1 MDARRDQLIKRR
13 KALGLT
19 QEALARELGVER
31 TTVARWETGATTPGL
46 WVHRPLAD
54 ALQVP
59 IGSLADLLTAG
70 WTARPVS
77 RETLPNEEE
86 RAEARRLLSHAAE
99 VTLDLESGLANSWGE
114 PVDQLSAPA
123 PQRIGPTDVAHV
135 TTLTAAMR
143 GIDYAHGGG
152 ACRDAVAA
160 QSRWAEQLLSAD
172 VSADVRPHLLV
183 ALADLHNLA
192 GWSSFDVGMYSTARR
207 HFARAIEQAR
217 EADDESLTANVLY
230 RMGRLHLHR
239 GLHREALR
247 FFQLGQVFARS
258 TGCGVTAAMLTANE
272 AWAYAYLDD
281 RSQMTRSLLAAQ
293 EEFANADPA
302 AAASWVAFFGASDL
316 DAMAGITLTALPS
329 STESDMSRAAGHL
342 DACVD
347 ARGPEMARSLTFELT
362 ALGVAALRVGD
373 RDRAIDVGRAALHT
387 ASEVRSVRTID
398 RLEPLQSE
406 AARAGFREAS
416 DLSHDI
422 ECLRAT
428 A

>member
-19 QEALARELGVER
+19 QESLAREVGVER

-46 WVHRPLAD
+46 WAHRPLAE

-59 IGSLADLLTAG
+59 VGSLTDLLTSA
-70 WTARPVS
+70 WTARAIS
-77 RETLPNEEE
+77 REDLPDEEE

-99 VTLDLESGLANSWGE
+99 VTLDPDSGLANSWGE
-114 PVDQLSAPA
+114 PIDQLSAPA
-123 PQRIGPTDVAHV
+123 PHRIGTTDVEHV
-135 TTLTAAMR
+135 ITLTAAMR
-143 GIDYAHGGG
+143 EIDYAHGGG

-160 QSRWAEQLLSAD
+160 QSRWTEQLLAAD
-172 VSADVRPHLLV
+172 CSTDVRTHLLV

-217 EADDESLTANVLY
+217 EAEDDSLTANVLY

-239 GLHREALR
+239 GLSREALR

-258 TGCGVTAAMLTANE
+258 TGCGVTAAMLSANE

-281 RSQMTRSLLAAQ
+281 KPQMTRSLLAAQ
-293 EEFANADPA
+293 EEFANADTS

-316 DAMAGITLTALPS
+316 DAMTGITLTSLPHP
-329 STESDMSRAAGHL
+329 TRTDMDCAMEHL
-342 DACVD
+342 EACVE
-347 ARGPEMARSLTFELT
+347 ARGPAMARSLTFELT
-362 ALGVAALRVGD
+362 SLSVATLRVGD
-373 RDRAIDVGRAALHT
+373 RDHAIEIGRAAVHN
-387 ASEVRSVRTID
+387 ASAVRSVRTID

-406 AARAGFREAS
+406 AARADFADAT

-422 ECLRAT
+422 ETLRAT

>member
-19 QEALARELGVER
+19 QEALAREVGVER
-31 TTVARWETGATTPGL
+31 TTVARWEAGATTPGL
-46 WVHRPLAD
+46 WVHRPLSE

-59 IGSLADLLTAG
+59 VGSLAGLLGSG
-70 WTARPVS
+70 WSTRPAS
-77 RETLPNEEE
+77 REKLPDEEE

-99 VTLDLESGLANSWGE
+99 VTLDPDSGIANSWGE
-114 PVDQLSAPA
+114 PVDQVSAPA
-123 PQRIGPTDVAHV
+123 PQRIGLTDVEHV
-135 TTLTAAMR
+135 ITLTSAMR

-160 QSRWAEQLLSAD
+160 QSRWAEQLLAADYSAE
-172 VSADVRPHLLV
+172 VRTRLLV

-192 GWSSFDVGMYSTARR
+192 GWASFDVGMYSTARG
-207 HFARAIEQAR
+207 HFARAVEQAR
-217 EADDESLTANVLY
+217 EAEDDSLTANVLY

-258 TGCGVTAAMLTANE
+258 TGCGVTAAMLSANE

-281 RSQMTRSLLAAQ
+281 KPQMTRSLQAAH
-293 EEFANADPA
+293 EEFANADTT

-316 DAMAGITLTALPS
+316 DAMSGITLTSLPNP
-329 STESDMSRAAGHL
+329 TETDMTQAVEHL

-347 ARGPEMARSLTFELT
+347 ARGPAMARSLTFELT
-362 ALGVAALRVGD
+362 SLSVARLRIGD
-373 RDRAIDVGRAALHT
+373 RERAIEIGRAALRN
-387 ASEVRSVRTID
+387 ASGVRSVRTID

-406 AARAGFREAS
+406 AAES
-416 DLSHDI
+416 DFGDAKDLAHDI
-422 ECLRAT
+422 ETLRAT

>member
-1 MDARRDQLIKRR
+1 MDARRDQLIARR

-19 QEALARELGVER
+19 QEALARELEVER

-46 WVHRPLAD
+46 WAHRPLAD

-59 IGSLADLLTAG
+59 IGAVSALLTNA
-70 WTARPVS
+70 WTAAPPS
-77 RETLPNEEE
+77 REALPDAEE

-99 VTLDLESGLANSWGE
+99 VTLDLESGLASSWGE
-114 PVDQLSAPA
+114 PIDQVSAPA
-123 PQRIGPTDVAHV
+123 PQRIGPTDVEHV
-135 TTLTAAMR
+135 INLTAAMR

-160 QSRWAEQLLSAD
+160 QSRWTEQLLTADCSAE
-172 VSADVRPHLLV
+172 VRTQLLV

-217 EADDESLTANVLY
+217 EAEDDSLTANVLY

-258 TGCGVTAAMLTANE
+258 TGCGTTAAMLSANE

-281 RSQMTRSLLAAQ
+281 KPQMARCLLTAH
-293 EEFANADPA
+293 EEFADADTT

-316 DAMAGITLTALPS
+316 DAMTGITLTSLPS
-329 STESDMSRAAGHL
+329 STETDMARAMEHL
-342 DACVD
+342 DTCVE
-347 ARGPEMARSLTFELT
+347 ARGPAMARSLTFELT
-362 ALGVAALRVGD
+362 ALSVAALQVGD
-373 RDRAIDVGRAALHT
+373 HDRALDVGRAALHN
-387 ASEVRSVRTID
+387 ASAVRSVRTID
-398 RLEPLQSE
+398 RLEPLQST
-406 AARAGFREAS
+406 ATVAGLSDAS
-416 DLSHDI
+416 DLAHDI
-422 ECLRAT
+422 ATLRAS